1 MAQTDQEI
9 AKAIAGL
16 KALIDQLQ
24 SGHLKLLF
32 ARAGD
37 PEWSDGAEQMKRYYE
52 QLLSILKDVREER
65 ARLRKARLQR
75 RGKMRLTRNAGV
87 KKRSRKRKV

>member
-37 PEWSDGAEQMKRYYE
+37 PEWSDGAEQLTGYYQ
-52 QLLSILKDVREER
+52 QLLSLLETIHGKQAKRGKVQLRR
-65 ARLRKARLQR
+65 RNARGQRKA
-75 RGKMRLTRNAGV
+75 V
-87 KKRSRKRKV
+87 KKKSRTLA

>member
-37 PEWSDGAEQMKRYYE
+37 PEWSDGAEQMTGYYQ
-52 QLLSILKDVREER
+52 QLLSLLETIRGEQAKQGTVQLRRRR
-65 ARLRKARLQR
+65 ARGQ
-75 RGKMRLTRNAGV
+75 RNAV
-87 KKRSRKRKV
+87 KKKAKTIA